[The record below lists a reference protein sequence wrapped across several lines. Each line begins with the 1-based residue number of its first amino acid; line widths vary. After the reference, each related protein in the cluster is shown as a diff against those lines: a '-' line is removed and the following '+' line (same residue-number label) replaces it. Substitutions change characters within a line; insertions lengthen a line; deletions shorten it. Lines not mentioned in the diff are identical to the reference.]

1 MARAVRPCS
10 NGRMIRL
17 AFAPADLAGVRFAHS
32 PMAEVIASSVA
43 LTKPDQFWMYASWR
57 AQVRPVLAAARLE
70 TFLAVVARRRSWV
83 PDFLSPVPAI
93 ARPLLRDELAT
104 IAQTPLDR
112 VAWEVAYAWRGVS
125 DVPPVI
131 ARFERDPAG
140 GLAVLL
146 REIRQYF
153 ELALA
158 PYWPRLRAAAEAEIA
173 HRARAATEHGPRAL
187 IRDLHPSLS
196 WDETALRI
204 GHGGGEVDF
213 GLDGHGLALL
223 PSGFAGPK
231 VFAVTET
238 AQGRAL
244 WYPPR
249 GYGALWDGTARSEP
263 TAALA
268 ALLGPTRAA
277 VLTLLEV
284 PHSTGE
290 VAAALGLAAATASH
304 HLTTLRD
311 AGLIAGSRVGRKLE
325 YLRTGL
331 GEQLGGGAG

>member
-1 MARAVRPCS
+1 ML
-10 NGRMIRL
+10 RL
-17 AFAPADLAGVRFAHS
+17 AFTPADLAGVRFAHS

-43 LTKPDQFWMYASWR
+43 LSKPDQFWMYASWR

-70 TFLAVVARRRSWV
+70 TFEAVVTRPHGWL
-83 PDFLSPVPAI
+83 PDFLSPVPSI
-93 ARPLLRDELAT
+93 GRPRLRDELAM
-104 IAQTPLDR
+104 IAETPLDQ
-112 VAWEVAYAWRGVS
+112 VAGEVAYAWRGVA
-125 DVPPVI
+125 DRPPVI
-131 ARFERDPAG
+131 ERFDRDPAG

-146 REIRQYF
+146 REVQHYF

-158 PYWPRLRAAAEAEIA
+158 PYWPRLRAAAETEIA
-173 HRARAATEHGPRAL
+173 HRARSAAEHGQRAL
-187 IRDLHPSLS
+187 VRDLHPTLS
-196 WDETALRI
+196 WNDAFLQI
-204 GHGGGEVDF
+204 GSGRHAHDF
-213 GLDGHGLALL
+213 GLDGHGLTLV

-231 VFAVTET
+231 VFTVAET
-238 AQGRAL
+238 SQGRAL

-249 GYGALWDGTARSEP
+249 GYGALWDGTPARTEP

-331 GEQLGGGAG
+331 GDQLGGTA

>member
-1 MARAVRPCS
+1 
-10 NGRMIRL
+10 MIRL
-17 AFAPADLAGVRFAHS
+17 AFAPADLAVVRFAHS

-57 AQVRPVLAAARLE
+57 AQVRPVLAAAGLR
-70 TFLAVVARRRSWV
+70 TFLAVAARPRGWV
-83 PDFLSPVPAI
+83 PDFLTPVPAT

-104 IAQTPLDR
+104 IAATPLDR
-112 VAWEVAYAWRGVS
+112 VAAEVAYAWRGIS
-125 DVPPVI
+125 DVPPVVT
-131 ARFERDPAG
+131 RFDRDPAG

-158 PYWPRLRAAAEAEIA
+158 PYWPRLRAAAEAEIS
-173 HRARAATEHGPRAL
+173 HRARAAAEHGPRAL
-187 IRDLHPSLS
+187 VRDLHPTLT
-196 WDETALRI
+196 WDEKTLSI
-204 GHGGGEVDF
+204 GYGDHDVNF
-213 GLDGHGLALL
+213 GLDGHGLALM

-231 VFAVTET
+231 VFAMTET
-238 AQGRAL
+238 TQGRSL

-249 GYGALWDGTARSEP
+249 GYGALWDSTARAEP
-263 TAALA
+263 TSALA

-311 AGLIAGSRVGRKLE
+311 AGLIAGSRVGRKLA
-325 YLRTGL
+325 YQRTGL